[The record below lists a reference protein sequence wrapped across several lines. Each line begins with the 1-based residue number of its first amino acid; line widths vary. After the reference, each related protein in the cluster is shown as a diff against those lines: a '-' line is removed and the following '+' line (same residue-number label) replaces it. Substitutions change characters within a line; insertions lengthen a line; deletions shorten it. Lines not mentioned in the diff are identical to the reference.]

1 MPSAGSQD
9 KGHLKESF
17 GGESTR
23 YLKKLQCS
31 DDTTKEDTD
40 RGSTMNTV
48 GEEVTDKLILTTR
61 KHLCPCKV
69 AQVNDTVMPLNRRL
83 AAFVI

>member
-1 MPSAGSQD
+1 MKQ
-9 KGHLKESF
+9 
-17 GGESTR
+17 
-23 YLKKLQCS
+23 
-31 DDTTKEDTD
+31 DTD